1 MKFIKAC
8 SALLLISFL
17 FASCMDNA
25 DDSDNNEISIIDS
38 PSSGAN
44 NSNQDNARA
53 LLYDD
58 VANTVWFA
66 SNEYRFDFPE
76 DKDKKIVYLNYMPDG
91 VNTERWIQLT
101 AEENGITKAKIIYST
116 NIREIGKTSEVSF
129 YKESNGNVYF
139 KCDFLYATSM
149 QIAADNSASFF
160 DYEKVPPLKSDY
172 LANFDGKYKLNKNSG
187 WELQIGAKLS
197 IHKDVIHYWFA
208 NVLATEY
215 DEKTKTYDLLLAHTS
230 QKDAAGATSPGITEK
245 EPFVTK
251 QGLFWNHCTLTNIA
265 GGVWNVKWSSDWYDS
280 PADAL
285 DAALDM
291 DDTFND
297 GPTETKM
304 HYVFN
309 FYFGV
314 PGKDSDGWCCV
325 ERGERIDVYE
335 EESDVARTWTW
346 AEIKSHIPSYTIPEY
361 KTEDYWWYSTKAI
374 TSIESSYVYP
384 LEDTTELS
392 LESYDIYLALKDK
405 PKPVDV
411 YVQEGTYSRGSYELV
426 VTKNS
431 ITYGGKT
438 YQIKSCTIWSKF
450 SATDLP
456 NNCCYLLSSD
466 DGKDYT
472 FEIDWQINSGK
483 ERDNFVNI
491 YAPKEYDNSEIPAEW
506 NTETCSKFRGKR
518 VGTLKKQ

>member
-1 MKFIKAC
+1 MKFVKAC

-25 DDSDNNEISIIDS
+25 DDSDSN
-38 PSSGAN
+38 SSNSN
-44 NSNQDNARA
+44 NSRA
-53 LLYDD
+53 LLYEE

-160 DYEKVPPLKSDY
+160 DYEKVSPLKSDY
-172 LANFDGKYKLNKNSG
+172 LANFDGKYKLNNNKG

-197 IHKDVIHYWFA
+197 ISKDVSHYWFA

-230 QKDAAGATSPGITEK
+230 QKDAAGSTSPGITEK

-265 GGVWNVKWSSDWYDS
+265 GGDGMLSGLLIGTTALRMLWMLLWIWMTRLTTALQKQKCTTSLTSTLECREKTLTVGAVWK
-280 PADAL
+280 
-285 DAALDM
+285 
-291 DDTFND
+291 
-297 GPTETKM
+297 
-304 HYVFN
+304 
-309 FYFGV
+309 
-314 PGKDSDGWCCV
+314 
-325 ERGERIDVYE
+325 
-335 EESDVARTWTW
+335 EES
-346 AEIKSHIPSYTIPEY
+346 
-361 KTEDYWWYSTKAI
+361 
-374 TSIESSYVYP
+374 
-384 LEDTTELS
+384 
-392 LESYDIYLALKDK
+392 
-405 PKPVDV
+405 
-411 YVQEGTYSRGSYELV
+411 G
-426 VTKNS
+426 
-431 ITYGGKT
+431 
-438 YQIKSCTIWSKF
+438 
-450 SATDLP
+450 
-456 NNCCYLLSSD
+456 
-466 DGKDYT
+466 
-472 FEIDWQINSGK
+472 
-483 ERDNFVNI
+483 
-491 YAPKEYDNSEIPAEW
+491 
-506 NTETCSKFRGKR
+506 
-518 VGTLKKQ
+518 

>member
-8 SALLLISFL
+8 SAFFLLSFL

-25 DDSDNNEISIIDS
+25 DDSDNNEISSIDS

-44 NSNQDNARA
+44 NSNQDNSNANQNNARA

-160 DYEKVPPLKSDY
+160 DYEKVPALKSDY
-172 LANFDGKYKLNKNSG
+172 LSNFAGEYTLSNG
-187 WELQIGAKLS
+187 WELKIGAKLS
-197 IHKDVIHYWFA
+197 ISKDVSHYWFA

-230 QKDAAGATSPGITEK
+230 QKGAAGSTSPGITGN
-245 EPFVTK
+245 EPFVIK
-251 QGLFWNHCTLTNIA
+251 QGLFWNHCTLTEIS
-265 GGVWNVKWSSDWYDS
+265 GGGWNVKWSSDWYDS
-280 PADAL
+280 PAEAL

-325 ERGERIDVYE
+325 ERGERIGAYE
-335 EESDVARTWTW
+335 EDSDVAKTWTW
-346 AEIKSHIPSYTIPEY
+346 AEIKSHIPSYTIPED
-361 KTEDYWWYSTKAI
+361 KMIDYWWYSTKAI

-384 LEDTTELS
+384 LEDATELS

-405 PKPVDV
+405 PKPVAPGFV
-411 YVQEGTYSRGSYELV
+411 PAGEYELKGTAWAGYKV
-426 VTKNS
+426 S
-431 ITYGGKT
+431 FSGS
-438 YQIKSCTIWSKF
+438 SCTISY
-450 SATDLP
+450 P
-456 NNCCYLLSSD
+456 V
-466 DGKDYT
+466 DG
-472 FEIDWQINSGK
+472 
-483 ERDNFVNI
+483 
-491 YAPKEYDNSEIPAEW
+491 
-506 NTETCSKFRGKR
+506 NTETKTFDVVPDIENNSNFQDFGDGYPKIRIFYNLTGKYQVKLYTTSRKTTNVVEWSK
-518 VGTLKKQ
+518 

>member
-8 SALLLISFL
+8 SAFFLLSFL

-25 DDSDNNEISIIDS
+25 GDSDNSG
-38 PSSGAN
+38 SSGN
-44 NSNQDNARA
+44 NARA
-53 LLYDD
+53 LLYEE

-91 VNTERWIQLT
+91 INTERWIQLT

-129 YKESNGNVYF
+129 YKESDGNVYF
-139 KCDFLYATSM
+139 KCDFLSSTGM
-149 QIAADNSASFF
+149 QIATDNSASFF
-160 DYEKVPPLKSDY
+160 DYEKVPALKSDY
-172 LANFDGKYKLNKNSG
+172 LSNFDGKYKLNNRG

-197 IHKDVIHYWFA
+197 ISKDESHYWFA

-230 QKDAAGATSPGITEK
+230 QKGAAGSTSPGITGN

-251 QGLFWNHCTLTNIA
+251 QGLFWNHCTLTEIS

-280 PADAL
+280 PAEAL

-291 DDTFND
+291 DDTFN

-314 PGKDSDGWCCV
+314 PVQSKDSSLEYWTV
-325 ERGERIDVYE
+325 ERGEWIGGYKED
-335 EESDVARTWTW
+335 SDVAKTWTW
-346 AEIKSHIPSYTIPEY
+346 AEIKSHIPSYTIPED
-361 KTEDYWWYSTKAI
+361 KTEDYWWYSSNSI
-374 TSIESSYVYP
+374 TWK
-384 LEDTTELS
+384 EDSFIRKLDDNPGLI

-405 PKPVDV
+405 ESPITPGFVPSG
-411 YVQEGTYSRGSYELV
+411 EYELKGTAWAGYKV
-426 VTKNS
+426 S
-431 ITYGGKT
+431 FSGS
-438 YQIKSCTIWSKF
+438 SCTISYPFGDNTESKTFDVVPDIENNPYFQDFGGGYPKIRIFYNLTGKYQVKLYTTSRKNTNVVEWSK
-450 SATDLP
+450 
-456 NNCCYLLSSD
+456 
-466 DGKDYT
+466 
-472 FEIDWQINSGK
+472 
-483 ERDNFVNI
+483 
-491 YAPKEYDNSEIPAEW
+491 
-506 NTETCSKFRGKR
+506 
-518 VGTLKKQ
+518 

>member
-8 SALLLISFL
+8 SAFFLLSFL
-17 FASCMDNA
+17 FASCMDNVE
-25 DDSDNNEISIIDS
+25 DLFNNGTLEPNSSSVSNNE
-38 PSSGAN
+38 
-44 NSNQDNARA
+44 NQNNARA
-53 LLYDD
+53 LLYEE

-91 VNTERWIQLT
+91 INTERWIQLT

-129 YKESNGNVYF
+129 YKESDGNVYF
-139 KCDFLYATSM
+139 KCDFLSSTGM
-149 QIAADNSASFF
+149 QIATDNSASFF
-160 DYEKVPPLKSDY
+160 DCEKVPALKSDY
-172 LANFDGKYKLNKNSG
+172 LSNFDGKYKLNNRG

-197 IHKDVIHYWFA
+197 ISKDVSHYWFA

-230 QKDAAGATSPGITEK
+230 QKGAAGSTSPGITGN

-251 QGLFWNHCTLTNIA
+251 QGLFWNHCTLTEIS

-280 PADAL
+280 PAEAL

-291 DDTFND
+291 DGTFN

-314 PGKDSDGWCCV
+314 PVQSKDSSLEYWTV
-325 ERGERIDVYE
+325 ERGEWIGDYKE
-335 EESDVARTWTW
+335 DSDVAKNWTW
-346 AEIKSHIPSYTIPEY
+346 AEIKSHIPSYTIPED
-361 KTEDYWWYSTKAI
+361 KIVDYWWYSSNSI
-374 TSIESSYVYP
+374 TWK
-384 LEDTTELS
+384 EDSFIRKLDDNPGLV

-405 PKPVDV
+405 ESPITPGFVPSG
-411 YVQEGTYSRGSYELV
+411 EYELKGTAWAGYKV
-426 VTKNS
+426 S
-431 ITYGGKT
+431 FSGS
-438 YQIKSCTIWSKF
+438 SCTISYPFGDNTESKTFDVVPDIENNPYFQDFGGGYPKIRIFYNLTGKYQVKLYTTSRKTTNVVEWSK
-450 SATDLP
+450 
-456 NNCCYLLSSD
+456 
-466 DGKDYT
+466 
-472 FEIDWQINSGK
+472 
-483 ERDNFVNI
+483 
-491 YAPKEYDNSEIPAEW
+491 
-506 NTETCSKFRGKR
+506 
-518 VGTLKKQ
+518 

>member
-8 SALLLISFL
+8 SAFFLLSFL

-25 DDSDNNEISIIDS
+25 GDSDNSG
-38 PSSGAN
+38 SSGN
-44 NSNQDNARA
+44 NARA
-53 LLYDD
+53 LLYEE

-91 VNTERWIQLT
+91 INTERWIQLT

-129 YKESNGNVYF
+129 YKESDGNVYF
-139 KCDFLYATSM
+139 ECDFLSSTGM
-149 QIAADNSASFF
+149 QIATDNSASFF
-160 DYEKVPPLKSDY
+160 DYEKVPALKSDY
-172 LANFDGKYKLNKNSG
+172 LSNFDGKYKLNNRG

-197 IHKDVIHYWFA
+197 ISKDVSHYWFA

-215 DEKTKTYDLLLAHTS
+215 YENTKTYDLLLAHTS
-230 QKDAAGATSPGITEK
+230 QKGAAGSTSPGITGN

-251 QGLFWNHCTLTNIA
+251 QGLFWNHCTLTEIS

-280 PADAL
+280 PAEAL

-291 DDTFND
+291 DDTFN

-314 PGKDSDGWCCV
+314 PVQSKDSSLEYWTV
-325 ERGERIDVYE
+325 ERGEWIGGYKED
-335 EESDVARTWTW
+335 SDVAKTWTW
-346 AEIKSHIPSYTIPEY
+346 AEIKSHIPSYTIPED
-361 KTEDYWWYSTKAI
+361 KTEDYWWYSSNSI
-374 TSIESSYVYP
+374 TWK
-384 LEDTTELS
+384 EDSFIRKLDDNPGLI

-405 PKPVDV
+405 ESPITPGFVPSG
-411 YVQEGTYSRGSYELV
+411 EYELKGTAWAGYKV
-426 VTKNS
+426 S
-431 ITYGGKT
+431 FSGS
-438 YQIKSCTIWSKF
+438 SCTISYPFGDNTESKTFDVVPDIENNPYFQDFGGGYPKIRIFYNLTGKYQVKLYTTSRKTTNVVEWSK
-450 SATDLP
+450 
-456 NNCCYLLSSD
+456 
-466 DGKDYT
+466 
-472 FEIDWQINSGK
+472 
-483 ERDNFVNI
+483 
-491 YAPKEYDNSEIPAEW
+491 
-506 NTETCSKFRGKR
+506 
-518 VGTLKKQ
+518 